1 MNRAFALIL
10 PFALIAVWRAPA
22 LEAVA
27 APASAKK
34 GVSAP
39 AKKASPAPAKTST
52 MEILAQKTEYDG
64 QLHTYTVTGNVR
76 VTLEDL
82 VVTCQQATIFAT
94 ADESEV
100 DRVIFNGNVIA
111 KRGPHVFTG
120 ETVSFYM
127 PTRRLVAE
135 GGTTTRLQVPA
146 STPSA
151 R

>member
-1 MNRAFALIL
+1 MNRAFAWIL
-10 PFALIAVWRAPA
+10 PLALIAAWSAPVWDAF
-22 LEAVA
+22 A
-27 APASAKK
+27 APAPAKK
-34 GVSAP
+34 GVTAP
-39 AKKASPAPAKTST
+39 AKKPSPAPAKTST
-52 MEILAQKTEYDG
+52 MEIVAQKTEYDG
-64 QLHTYTVTGNVR
+64 QKHTYTVAGNVK
-76 VTLEDL
+76 VTMEDL

-100 DRVIFNGNVIA
+100 DRVIFNGDVIA

-120 ETVSFYM
+120 ETVSFYL